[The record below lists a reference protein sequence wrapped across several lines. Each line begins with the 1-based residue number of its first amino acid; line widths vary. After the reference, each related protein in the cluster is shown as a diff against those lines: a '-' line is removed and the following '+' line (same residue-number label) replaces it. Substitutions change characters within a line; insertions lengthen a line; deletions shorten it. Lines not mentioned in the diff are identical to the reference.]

1 MSPWVA
7 SRRHVHNKSIN
18 WITNKP
24 VQNFQVQLAPF
35 ISIIEKPGE
44 IDFKWI
50 NGGHIAIPP
59 AGFETYF
66 GNPPLYRF
74 INFDGVG
81 GMDDITE
88 KIRSIP
94 EGTSAE
100 ETMRLLM
107 GDQEAFTGP
116 AVKETMARL
125 FQILDEDPEIDVS
138 AGRGACSVEPSTHAP
153 FPFLLLP

>member
-1 MSPWVA
+1 
-7 SRRHVHNKSIN
+7 
-18 WITNKP
+18 
-24 VQNFQVQLAPF
+24 
-35 ISIIEKPGE
+35 
-44 IDFKWI
+44 
-50 NGGHIAIPP
+50 
-59 AGFETYF
+59 
-66 GNPPLYRF
+66 
-74 INFDGVG
+74 
-81 GMDDITE
+81 MDDITE

-138 AGRGACSVEPSTHAP
+138 AGRGVCGVESSTHTCTIP
-153 FPFLLLP
+153 LSLLP

>member
-1 MSPWVA
+1 
-7 SRRHVHNKSIN
+7 
-18 WITNKP
+18 
-24 VQNFQVQLAPF
+24 
-35 ISIIEKPGE
+35 
-44 IDFKWI
+44 
-50 NGGHIAIPP
+50 
-59 AGFETYF
+59 
-66 GNPPLYRF
+66 
-74 INFDGVG
+74 
-81 GMDDITE
+81 MDDITE

-138 AGRGACSVEPSTHAP
+138 AGRGVCGVESSTHMHHSP
-153 FPFLLLP
+153 FSFLL